1 MNLVEK
7 IKQVEIKVD
16 TRISEDDRDFCERQ
30 QRAYDAARETLK
42 EMAFIWTDSIAR
54 QKAIFEDKYGESDR
68 YAYYLGNGKKLDA
81 FCFRDELE
89 CLHRQFINK
98 ITSYYANTYSVE
110 LSAEKIIEQLLPVQ
124 KDEEPRKKMNA
135 AEVYHKA
142 MCELAL
148 QYTDVLDRIII
159 QLDGRSFQEKAF
171 LELRGRCRDAVW
183 NGCKPEP
190 QYVQQK
196 DMYCTWVVSSAIS
209 IRNNWDGVLANY
221 DLPYVFVERL
231 RDLERIRQGDF
242 VLITTNVIV
251 KYRRQIKYWMRIHG
265 YKVNLVLDES
275 DEITNP
281 SSARTKAVLSCFRRC
296 RAKLLTTGTSTRN
309 NIVEFAPQLELLYN
323 NSFNMISWAPYIYST
338 ERDGDMTTKS
348 NPYYG
353 APIPAYRKGYAL
365 FSAAHL
371 PEKITVFG
379 IGQWTQDIYNAE
391 VLRDILDKTVITR
404 SFKEIVGREI
414 RRLHQVPI
422 PFTGAERDVCKKAI
436 EEFNQLR
443 ANYFATTGNS
453 RKDAMMRLIQQITLL
468 LRISAAPN
476 TLMEYTGDLPGK
488 LRKTTEMIAR
498 WDQEIVAVGVRHA
511 VILNAYA
518 DAIRKA
524 MPDRPLFLV
533 TGATT
538 SFAKRRALRKTLR
551 ESKNGILLCTQ
562 QSLPSSVNFEF
573 VNKIIIPEL
582 HYNNAQ
588 MSQFYMRFVRY
599 TSTEWKDIY
608 FLTYEDSIEANL
620 LQMVLAKE
628 RINLFMKGADTD
640 LDEV

>member
-196 DMYCTWVVSSAIS
+196 DTIHFYGYFCSCDTYWTPPRWEISGSAKNVLRGVIHFETRSYTVLPAGLSDFFSYRDVRQACT
-209 IRNNWDGVLANY
+209 
-221 DLPYVFVERL
+221 
-231 RDLERIRQGDF
+231 DF
-242 VLITTNVIV
+242 HGYSKL
-251 KYRRQIKYWMRIHG
+251 RQIRLFKNGRMDIRFA
-265 YKVNLVLDES
+265 
-275 DEITNP
+275 
-281 SSARTKAVLSCFRRC
+281 SS
-296 RAKLLTTGTSTRN
+296 
-309 NIVEFAPQLELLYN
+309 ELAEQ
-323 NSFNMISWAPYIYST
+323 FIDIY
-338 ERDGDMTTKS
+338 
-348 NPYYG
+348 
-353 APIPAYRKGYAL
+353 L
-365 FSAAHL
+365 SAA
-371 PEKITVFG
+371 
-379 IGQWTQDIYNAE
+379 Y
-391 VLRDILDKTVITR
+391 
-404 SFKEIVGREI
+404 S
-414 RRLHQVPI
+414 
-422 PFTGAERDVCKKAI
+422 
-436 EEFNQLR
+436 
-443 ANYFATTGNS
+443 
-453 RKDAMMRLIQQITLL
+453 
-468 LRISAAPN
+468 
-476 TLMEYTGDLPGK
+476 
-488 LRKTTEMIAR
+488 
-498 WDQEIVAVGVRHA
+498 
-511 VILNAYA
+511 
-518 DAIRKA
+518 
-524 MPDRPLFLV
+524 
-533 TGATT
+533 
-538 SFAKRRALRKTLR
+538 
-551 ESKNGILLCTQ
+551 
-562 QSLPSSVNFEF
+562 
-573 VNKIIIPEL
+573 
-582 HYNNAQ
+582 
-588 MSQFYMRFVRY
+588 
-599 TSTEWKDIY
+599 
-608 FLTYEDSIEANL
+608 
-620 LQMVLAKE
+620 
-628 RINLFMKGADTD
+628 
-640 LDEV
+640 